1 MNWQI
6 SQIEVSSFKA
16 FKKIHLDFSDS
27 SLLTLDGPN
36 GFGKTSIFDAIE
48 LLLTGGIKRI
58 NQLFSTLMMG
68 NRTNYEDN
76 LLWNNRSGKRDLAIK
91 IEFVNGTRKLVLA
104 RHTPAAD
111 FDEKSNNRANQFTHI
126 KLYELPEFKSSDYTE
141 GNRRNEDLIEEL
153 FGKNFKENFSYL
165 NYLEQGQNQLL
176 HTRVD
181 KRKEALNNLFNIS
194 DVKAETDNCKAIAL
208 RLTKFLSDPK
218 RAAESSKLKTESAL
232 LKGMIQ
238 AALGAIEYKKISTAE
253 LQPGWDKE
261 SPFPAYSTEIH
272 ADFVKSIQ
280 RLQSLVPLKGAI
292 QIRDKND
299 SIENYIELNKDSVK
313 SLARFGSDLSTL
325 DGLDLIKNELNGLTK
340 SGGIIKR
347 GATVVKSDEATSLSG
362 WAPGRLDWFQEQ
374 IVRRDALQQKST
386 TNASAA
392 AELNRLKAELMA
404 EHAKLNANDQHC
416 PLCGA
421 DWQAHDIMLQ
431 KIELRS
437 NQINNALSADGQT
450 LLTLTGLM
458 TAELALIEAQIKA
471 REAQISVGYNSAL
484 HNALLRDKA
493 RLPAV
498 AQLAARLNVLGVQF
512 DYAFSE
518 NEEVVDT
525 RTEELTAS
533 IRRQKTPE
541 TEPLPEDWRKVIT
554 AAFKDL
560 QDFYVVELQAL
571 TDKELFI
578 AAKANE
584 AQSTRLKQCLNE
596 LQVIQRENEA
606 AKVAKDKV
614 NNLKATLEK
623 TERSYSEQTI
633 AEIEL
638 IFHIYSGRLIQN
650 YQRGLGLFIESK
662 DGKELKFLTAEKSEH
677 DAILSMSSGQVS
689 ALSLGFFLSLNRVYS
704 TVPLILIDDP
714 SQSLD
719 EVNIASLT
727 DLLRCE
733 FNNRQL
739 IVSSHEDD
747 ISAYM
752 RYRFNKAGL
761 STRSLNMQRLAK
773 DALATAD

>member
-1 MNWQI
+1 
-6 SQIEVSSFKA
+6 
-16 FKKIHLDFSDS
+16 
-27 SLLTLDGPN
+27 
-36 GFGKTSIFDAIE
+36 
-48 LLLTGGIKRI
+48 
-58 NQLFSTLMMG
+58 
-68 NRTNYEDN
+68 
-76 LLWNNRSGKRDLAIK
+76 
-91 IEFVNGTRKLVLA
+91 
-104 RHTPAAD
+104 
-111 FDEKSNNRANQFTHI
+111 
-126 KLYELPEFKSSDYTE
+126 
-141 GNRRNEDLIEEL
+141 
-153 FGKNFKENFSYL
+153 
-165 NYLEQGQNQLL
+165 
-176 HTRVD
+176 
-181 KRKEALNNLFNIS
+181 
-194 DVKAETDNCKAIAL
+194 
-208 RLTKFLSDPK
+208 
-218 RAAESSKLKTESAL
+218 
-232 LKGMIQ
+232 
-238 AALGAIEYKKISTAE
+238 
-253 LQPGWDKE
+253 
-261 SPFPAYSTEIH
+261 
-272 ADFVKSIQ
+272 
-280 RLQSLVPLKGAI
+280 
-292 QIRDKND
+292 
-299 SIENYIELNKDSVK
+299 
-313 SLARFGSDLSTL
+313 
-325 DGLDLIKNELNGLTK
+325 
-340 SGGIIKR
+340 
-347 GATVVKSDEATSLSG
+347 
-362 WAPGRLDWFQEQ
+362 LDWFQEQ

-392 AELNRLKAELMA
+392 AELNRLKADLMA

-450 LLTLTGLM
+450 ILTLAGLM

>member
-1 MNWQI
+1 M
-6 SQIEVSSFKA
+6 
-16 FKKIHLDFSDS
+16 
-27 SLLTLDGPN
+27 
-36 GFGKTSIFDAIE
+36 
-48 LLLTGGIKRI
+48 
-58 NQLFSTLMMG
+58 
-68 NRTNYEDN
+68 
-76 LLWNNRSGKRDLAIK
+76 
-91 IEFVNGTRKLVLA
+91 
-104 RHTPAAD
+104 
-111 FDEKSNNRANQFTHI
+111 
-126 KLYELPEFKSSDYTE
+126 
-141 GNRRNEDLIEEL
+141 
-153 FGKNFKENFSYL
+153 
-165 NYLEQGQNQLL
+165 
-176 HTRVD
+176 
-181 KRKEALNNLFNIS
+181 
-194 DVKAETDNCKAIAL
+194 
-208 RLTKFLSDPK
+208 
-218 RAAESSKLKTESAL
+218 
-232 LKGMIQ
+232 
-238 AALGAIEYKKISTAE
+238 
-253 LQPGWDKE
+253 
-261 SPFPAYSTEIH
+261 
-272 ADFVKSIQ
+272 
-280 RLQSLVPLKGAI
+280 
-292 QIRDKND
+292 
-299 SIENYIELNKDSVK
+299 
-313 SLARFGSDLSTL
+313 
-325 DGLDLIKNELNGLTK
+325 
-340 SGGIIKR
+340 
-347 GATVVKSDEATSLSG
+347 
-362 WAPGRLDWFQEQ
+362 
-374 IVRRDALQQKST
+374 
-386 TNASAA
+386 
-392 AELNRLKAELMA
+392 
-404 EHAKLNANDQHC
+404 
-416 PLCGA
+416 
-421 DWQAHDIMLQ
+421 
-431 KIELRS
+431 
-437 NQINNALSADGQT
+437 
-450 LLTLTGLM
+450 
-458 TAELALIEAQIKA
+458 
-471 REAQISVGYNSAL
+471 
-484 HNALLRDKA
+484 
-493 RLPAV
+493 PAV
-498 AQLAARLNVLGVQF
+498 AQLAARLNVLGVQL

-571 TDKELFI
+571 NDKELFI

-614 NNLKATLEK
+614 NKLKATLEK

-739 IVSSHEDD
+739 IVSSHEDN